1 MKKKLIAMLSL
12 CMSFVF
18 AFASCGGKKGD
29 SGNGD
34 VGSSDST
41 GSTGNTGMITATP
54 QAVNGLAE
62 EYTPDVANIKQQE
75 GSIDVA
81 IVFDGTEKGW
91 EALALEYERLHGGS
105 VLVNL
110 NMNLS
115 ASGYKDALE
124 KEIGKKT
131 TGWDIVQGNLV
142 QHTALATKCVNM
154 YADIYKANAYAGSGK
169 IWSRVLNSE
178 AYITGSTGSDTS
190 TYILNTENLQTA
202 WFVNRNAMDA
212 AGVSEL
218 PKTWDEMID
227 LCKKMKDVGYNNP
240 LGISLDAESVDSNQ
254 FTWLLRV
261 YGDFYYRNEYD
272 NIMYDENYKVDLSE
286 EDPESDSGYNV
297 QETKFYN
304 LVLDET
310 SPYYVGAKSAKYK
323 DFISQFKKMEP
334 YLNSDVL
341 QKSQSALR
349 NLFRSQN
356 AGMDSPQIILDYAGR
371 GLSFAGSDKI
381 KMDFFDYP
389 IMESEFVDEEKTL
402 LRDVGGSGG
411 YLSIIRLD
419 SKQNELNLD
428 FLKFVLSPYG
438 QSIYYDALSKTEFSP
453 NGMTTVKN
461 EAVVVPQSWT
471 EYFATDKISFTGL
484 SDNNEFVRSFIRYLG
499 GQENTKLDCKNF
511 WQQYLTNNMDTNTFA
526 SKWHDSLMTGWK
538 LYASSLNWNVD
549 CYKTY
554 GGSTN

>member
-1 MKKKLIAMLSL
+1 MMKKKFATMLSV
-12 CMSFVF
+12 CMASAF
-18 AFASCGGKKGD
+18 AFAGCFGGGD
-29 SGNGD
+29 ASSNG
-34 VGSSDST
+34 SDST
-41 GSTGNTGMITATP
+41 DSGATGVITETP
-54 QAVNGLAE
+54 LTVKGLAA

-91 EALALEYERLHGGS
+91 EALAAEYERLHGGS

-115 ASGYKDALE
+115 ASGYKDVLNQE
-124 KEIGKKT
+124 VVDKKT
-131 TGWDIVQGNLV
+131 TWDIVQGNLV
-142 QHTALATKCVNM
+142 QHNALAANCINM
-154 YADIYKANAYAGSGK
+154 YQTVYKMNAYAGEGK
-169 IWSRVLNSE
+169 LWYKVLNRE
-178 AYITGSTGSDTS
+178 AYVTGSTGSDTS

-202 WFVNRNAMDA
+202 WFVNKNAMKD

-218 PKTWDEMID
+218 PTTWNEMID
-227 LCKKMKDVGYNNP
+227 LCAKMEAAGYKNP

-261 YGDFYYRNEYD
+261 YGDYYYRNEY
-272 NIMYDENYKVDLSE
+272 NKIMYDASYEVDLST
-286 EDPESDSGYNV
+286 EDPESDSGYKV

-304 LVLDET
+304 LVLDE
-310 SPYYVGAKSAKYK
+310 SSKYYVGANSAKYK

-334 YLNSDVL
+334 YLHPDVL

-356 AGMDSPQIILDYAGR
+356 AGKDSPQIILDYAGR

-381 KMDFFDYP
+381 DMDFFDYP

-411 YLSIIRLD
+411 YLSIIKHD
-419 SKQNELNLD
+419 SKQDALNQD

-438 QSIYYDALSKTEFSP
+438 QSIYYDALSKTDFSP

-461 EAVVVPQSWT
+461 DAVVVPEAWST
-471 EYFATDKISFTGL
+471 YFATDKITFTGL
-484 SDNNEFVRSFIRYLG
+484 SDNNEFVRSFLRYLG
-499 GQENTKLDCKNF
+499 GQESTKLDCKNF
-511 WQQYLTNNMDTNTFA
+511 WQQYLTGGMDTNTFA
-526 SKWHDSLMTGWK
+526 SKWQTSLMTGWK
-538 LYASSLNWNVD
+538 AYASSLNWNVD

-554 GGSTN
+554 GGTTN